1 MWQCLNLKQIPL
13 FINIECN
20 LKVMVLNIYFS
31 FAGKHCE
38 KQDHCASQP
47 CRNGAECISVG
58 DSYKC
63 TCAPGFTGMSC
74 MEDLDECKQKPC
86 RHGKCFNTHG
96 SYT

>member
-1 MWQCLNLKQIPL
+1 ML
-13 FINIECN
+13 
-20 LKVMVLNIYFS
+20 IYYF
-31 FAGKHCE
+31 FTGKHCE

-47 CRNGAECISVG
+47 CRNGAECVSVG

-63 TCAPGFTGMSC
+63 TCASGFTGGSC